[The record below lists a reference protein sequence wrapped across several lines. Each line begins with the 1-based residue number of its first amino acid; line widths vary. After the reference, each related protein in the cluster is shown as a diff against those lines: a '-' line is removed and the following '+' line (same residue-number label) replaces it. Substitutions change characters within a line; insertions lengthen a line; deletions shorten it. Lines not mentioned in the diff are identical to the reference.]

1 MRSTIMIEKPLVADE
16 VRDAAGNVIKI
27 KVKRTYTAR
36 EIKAKMRRHKEK
48 VKAAKAGESVSDD
61 DEALIELD
69 LI

>member
-1 MRSTIMIEKPLVADE
+1 
-16 VRDAAGNVIKI
+16 
-27 KVKRTYTAR
+27 VKRTYTAR
-36 EIKAKMRRHKEK
+36 EIKDKMRRHKEK

>member
-1 MRSTIMIEKPLVADE
+1 
-16 VRDAAGNVIKI
+16 
-27 KVKRTYTAR
+27 
-36 EIKAKMRRHKEK
+36 MRRHKEK